1 VNAWKVIVSTLVIF
15 IAGVLTG
22 GLLVTN
28 SFKVEEALHQK
39 QPHPIK
45 QANGLNASNSLLGPN
60 GPLNNNPNAAAN
72 PWQLRTRELVR
83 RMERE
88 LDLTPVQNQQ
98 IETIIVAGQERMKIL
113 WKPIA
118 PQMNHEMQFVNS
130 QIREVLTAD
139 QQKKFDEIAK
149 TRPQG
154 ARRGMTNS
162 PGNAPTNSVVTNS
175 SPTNAA
181 PGNP

>member
-28 SFKVEEALHQK
+28 SFKVEQALLQK
-39 QPHPIK
+39 PPRPNK
-45 QANGLNASNSLLGPN
+45 QANGLNASNGLMGPN
-60 GPLNNNPNAAAN
+60 GLNNPNAAAN
-72 PWQLRTRELVR
+72 PWQVRTRELVR

-98 IETIIVAGQERMKIL
+98 IETIITAGQERMKVL

-130 QIREVLTAD
+130 QIRETLTPD
-139 QQKKFDEIAK
+139 QQKKFDEFAK
-149 TRPQG
+149 ARPAG
-154 ARRGMTNS
+154 ERRRGMTNA
-162 PGNAPTNSVVTNS
+162 PGNSPTNSV
-175 SPTNAA
+175 PTNAA
-181 PGNP
+181 PATP

>member
-28 SFKVEEALHQK
+28 SFKVEQGLIQTLLQK
-39 QPHPIK
+39 PSHPNK
-45 QANGLNASNSLLGPN
+45 PANGLNASNG
-60 GPLNNNPNAAAN
+60 LNNLNAAAAN
-72 PWQLRTRELVR
+72 PWQVRTRELVR

-98 IETIIVAGQERMKIL
+98 IETIITAGQERMKVL

-130 QIREVLTAD
+130 QIRETLTPD
-139 QQKKFDEIAK
+139 QQKKFDEFAK
-149 TRPQG
+149 ARPAG
-154 ARRGMTNS
+154 ERRRGMTNS
-162 PGNAPTNSVVTNS
+162 PGNSPTNSV
-175 SPTNAA
+175 PTNAA
-181 PGNP
+181 PATP